1 MAGLDDLFALIPT
14 RDIAAKLGAD
24 EGEVGETIRTLVP
37 VLVGGLHEN
46 AQNSDLASSIAAVA
60 SSQAVHGL
68 LDGGV
73 SVDQVQQTDGN
84 NMIAKIFGGN
94 DADQVASA
102 LSGAGAGN
110 SELVQRLLPILA
122 PIVLAYIGKQLAGRK
137 TAPAEEEAAGGG
149 GGMGDV
155 LGSILGGMAGG
166 GSGKS
171 MGSILG
177 NMLGGKNGGAIGE
190 ILGGLLGGKK

>member
-14 RDIAAKLGAD
+14 QDIAEKLGAD

-46 AQNSDLASSIAAVA
+46 AQNSDLAGSIAAVA
-60 SSQAVHGL
+60 SSRAVHGL
-68 LDGGV
+68 LDGGI
-73 SVDQVQQTDGN
+73 SVDQLQQADGN
-84 NMIAKIFGGN
+84 TMVAKIFGGN
-94 DADQVASA
+94 DANQVASA

-110 SELVQRLLPILA
+110 SDLVQRLLPILA
-122 PIVLAYIGKQLAGRK
+122 PIVLAYIGKQLAGQK
-137 TAPAEEEAAGGG
+137 TAPAQQQDGGG

-155 LGSILGGMAGG
+155 LGSILGGMTGG
-166 GSGKS
+166 GSNKS

-177 NMLGGKNGGAIGE
+177 DMLGGKAGGAIGE